1 VSEICE
7 PRKKSVIW
15 HGTFD
20 NPEMAA
26 RSHDVASVAI
36 KGRAAHLNFSEL
48 AHELPR
54 AASAAPKDVQAA
66 AALAAATAAAPPDPP
81 CHDAQ
86 NEEEPTA
93 REQATPADC
102 DIARN
107 AAPFGGDMGLD
118 CTFLDVPDAL
128 LDFRFM
134 FSPAPLPSYCGS
146 QWDDI
151 ADDFCFQEPLLLWE
165 H

>member
-1 VSEICE
+1 MRTWGKWVSEIRE

-36 KGRAAHLNFSEL
+36 KGR
-48 AHELPR
+48 
-54 AASAAPKDVQAA
+54 
-66 AALAAATAAAPPDPP
+66 T
-81 CHDAQ
+81 
-86 NEEEPTA
+86 
-93 REQATPADC
+93 ATPADC